1 MILESINSKLLNLLN
16 SEGKILSVYRLKYTD
31 DLFAMGRLKGGH
43 ASVFARTNKSI
54 LKYYL
59 QGRFPLRTLF
69 ELQSD
74 LHFLI
79 MQNGKTV
86 SKYLEINSES
96 HLNEIEGLCCGNDL
110 YPLLPLEMKPN
121 LSVNQILQLIPE
133 AAMDFEAIAPG
144 AYNIKPS
151 GFTIFNEAS
160 NYFQIVT
167 IENEILN
174 IDEYDFI
181 RYSINENEDIFVRIT
196 PAALKLFITGQFTL
210 ADVAEIND
218 AYIFR
223 KDDSTFVNY
232 SSAAQSTLA
241 NNHPLWNCS
250 YFQLP
255 AEVQIDSPLIHW
267 KFYQDYLTMNG
278 RGIIQTEDLQELEV
292 DLTIKNY

>member
-1 MILESINSKLLNLLN
+1 MILESLNSELLNLLN
-16 SEGKILSVYRLKYTD
+16 CEGKILSVYRIKNTD
-31 DLFAMGRLKGGH
+31 DLFAMVRLKGEN

-59 QGRFPLRTLF
+59 QGRFSLRTLF

-79 MQNGKTV
+79 TQKGRTV
-86 SKYLEINSES
+86 SKFLEINSES
-96 HLNEIEGLCCGNDL
+96 HLNEIESLCCGTDL
-110 YPLLPLEMKPN
+110 YPLLPPGMKPN
-121 LSVNQILQLIPE
+121 LSVIQILQLIPE

-151 GFTIFNEAS
+151 GFTIFSEAS
-160 NYFQIVT
+160 DYLQIVT

-181 RYSINENEDIFVRIT
+181 RYSFDQNEEIFIRIT
-196 PAALKLFITGQFTL
+196 PASLKLFITGQFTL
-210 ADVAEIND
+210 ADVAEING
-218 AYIFR
+218 AYIFK
-223 KDDSTFVNY
+223 KDHSTFTKY
-232 SSAAQSTLA
+232 SSDVHSIIT
-241 NNHPLWNCS
+241 NNLPFYKSS

-255 AEVQIDSPLIHW
+255 TEIQIDSPLKQW
-267 KFYQDYLTMNG
+267 KFYQDYLTING